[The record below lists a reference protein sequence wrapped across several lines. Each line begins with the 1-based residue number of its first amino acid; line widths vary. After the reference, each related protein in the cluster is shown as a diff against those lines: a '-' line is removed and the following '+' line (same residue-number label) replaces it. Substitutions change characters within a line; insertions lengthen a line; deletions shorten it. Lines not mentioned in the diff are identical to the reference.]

1 MAHADLDS
9 IAQHHI
15 DGNARALGNGRDRQS
30 MFPPRSRH
38 VAAEFGQRRF
48 MAEGRT
54 SDTLDLISKV
64 PYIKPYTEICTS
76 IWGLIGRVR
85 IE

>member
-1 MAHADLDS
+1 
-9 IAQHHI
+9 
-15 DGNARALGNGRDRQS
+15 

-38 VAAEFGQRRF
+38 VAAEFVQRRF

-64 PYIKPYTEICTS
+64 LYINPYTEICTN
-76 IWGLIGRVR
+76 IWVLIERVQ